1 MIELRVMPVG
11 EYQTNCYLLVE
22 TELGEGILVDPGDE
36 AQKILDWIGNTNVTR
51 LLLTHGHS
59 DHVGALHA
67 VKQSLGIKVG
77 IHPADDEAFSIQAD
91 YELSPGDIF
100 KFGDAHIEV
109 VHVPGHTPGSIAL
122 KLIEADGFHYALSG
136 DAIFPGGPG
145 HTQTPEALATALES
159 LAHTVFTWSD
169 SVRLHPGHGESTTV
183 GAERA
188 AFEAFRD
195 KPLPP
200 DLCGDVT
207 WVD

>member
-11 EYQTNCYLLVE
+11 EYQTNCYLLVDN
-22 TELGEGILVDPGDE
+22 ELGEGILVDPGDE

-67 VKQSLGIKVG
+67 VKQSLGVRTG
-77 IHPADDEAFSIQAD
+77 IHPADAEAFSIQAD

-100 KFGDAHIEV
+100 KLGDAHIEV
-109 VHVPGHTPGSIAL
+109 VHVPGHTPGSVAL
-122 KLIEADGFHYALSG
+122 KLIEADGLHQALSG

-159 LAHTVFTWSD
+159 LH
-169 SVRLHPGHGESTTV
+169 
-183 GAERA
+183 
-188 AFEAFRD
+188 
-195 KPLPP
+195 
-200 DLCGDVT
+200 
-207 WVD
+207 

>member
-22 TELGEGILVDPGDE
+22 TELCEGILVDPGDE
-36 AQKILDWIGNTNVTR
+36 AQKILDWIGATSISR

-59 DHVGALHA
+59 DHIGAVLK
-67 VKQSLGIKVG
+67 VRQSLGVKVG
-77 IHPADDEAFSIQAD
+77 IHPADAETFSIQAD
-91 YELSPGDIF
+91 LEFSEGDIF
-100 KFGDAHIEV
+100 KLGEAHIEV
-109 VHVPGHTPGSIAL
+109 VHVPGHTPGSVAL
-122 KLIEADGFHYALSG
+122 KLIEADGFQHALSG

-145 HTQTPEALATALES
+145 HTKTPEALAKALES
-159 LAHTVFTWSD
+159 LTRTVFTWSD

-207 WVD
+207 WG

>member
-22 TELGEGILVDPGDE
+22 TELGEGILVDPRDE
-36 AQKILDWIGNTNVTR
+36 AQKILEWIGNTNITR

-59 DHVGALHA
+59 DHIGALHA
-67 VKQSLGIKVG
+67 VKQSLAVKAG
-77 IHPADDEAFSIQAD
+77 IHPADAEAFSIQAD

-100 KFGDAHIEV
+100 KLGDEHIEV
-109 VHVPGHTPGSIAL
+109 VHVPGHTPGSVAL
-122 KLIEADGFHYALSG
+122 KIIEVDGFHNALSG

-159 LAHTVFTWSD
+159 LADTVFTWSD
-169 SVRLHPGHGESTTV
+169 SVRLHPGHGKSTTV

-188 AFEAFRD
+188 AFETFRN
-195 KPLPP
+195 KLLPP

-207 WVD
+207 WS

>member
-11 EYQTNCYLLVE
+11 EYQTNCYLLVDN
-22 TELGEGILVDPGDE
+22 ELGEGVLVDPGDE
-36 AQKILDWIGNTNVTR
+36 AQKILNWIGNTNVTR

-67 VKQSLGIKVG
+67 VKQSLGVKAG
-77 IHPADDEAFSIQAD
+77 IHPADAEAFSIQTD

-100 KFGDAHIEV
+100 KLGDAHIDV
-109 VHVPGHTPGSIAL
+109 VYVPGHTPGSVAL
-122 KLIEADGFHYALSG
+122 KLIEADGFHHALSG

-159 LAHTVFTWSD
+159 LARTIFTWSD

-188 AFEAFRD
+188 AFETFRD

-200 DLCGDVT
+200 DLCGDVI
-207 WVD
+207 WD

>member
-11 EYQTNCYLLVE
+11 EYQTNCYLLVDN
-22 TELGEGILVDPGDE
+22 ELGEGILVDPGDE

-59 DHVGALHA
+59 DHVGALYA
-67 VKQSLGIKVG
+67 VKQSLGVEVG
-77 IHPADDEAFSIQAD
+77 IHPADAEAFSIQAD

-100 KFGDAHIEV
+100 KLGDAHIEV
-109 VHVPGHTPGSIAL
+109 VHVPGHTPGSVAL
-122 KLIEADGFHYALSG
+122 KLIEADGFNRALSG

-145 HTQTPEALATALES
+145 HTQTPESLETALES
-159 LAHTVFTWSD
+159 LGHTVFTWPD

-183 GAERA
+183 GTERA
-188 AFEAFRD
+188 AFETFRN
-195 KPLPP
+195 KPLPA

-207 WVD
+207 WG

>member
-1 MIELRVMPVG
+1 MIELRVMSVG

-22 TELGEGILVDPGDE
+22 TTLGEGILVDPGDE
-36 AQKILDWIGNTNVTR
+36 AQKILNWIGNTNVTR

-67 VKQSLGIKVG
+67 VKQSLGVEAG
-77 IHPADDEAFSIQAD
+77 IHPADAEAFPIEAD
-91 YELSPGDIF
+91 YELSPGGIY
-100 KFGDAHIEV
+100 KLGDAHIEV
-109 VHVPGHTPGSIAL
+109 VHVPGHTPGSVAL
-122 KLIEADGFHYALSG
+122 KLIEADGFHRALSG

-159 LAHTVFTWSD
+159 LAHTVFSWPD

-188 AFEAFRD
+188 AFETFRE

-200 DLCGDVT
+200 DLFGDVT
-207 WVD
+207 WG

>member
-1 MIELRVMPVG
+1 MPVG

-22 TELGEGILVDPGDE
+22 TELGEGMLVDPGDE
-36 AQKILDWIGNTNVTR
+36 AQKILDWIGSTNVTR

-67 VKQSLGIKVG
+67 AKQSLGVKAG
-77 IHPADDEAFSIQAD
+77 IHPADAEAFSIQAD
-91 YELSPGDIF
+91 YELTTGDIF
-100 KFGDAHIEV
+100 KLGDAQIEV
-109 VHVPGHTPGSIAL
+109 VHVPGHTPGSVAL
-122 KLIEADGFHYALSG
+122 KLIEADGFHRAISG

-159 LAHTVFTWSD
+159 LTHTIFTWSD
-169 SVRLHPGHGESTTV
+169 SVRFHPGHGESTTV

-188 AFEAFRD
+188 AFETFRD

-200 DLCGDVT
+200 DLCGNVT
-207 WVD
+207 WG

>member
-11 EYQTNCYLLVE
+11 EYQTNCYLLVDND
-22 TELGEGILVDPGDE
+22 LGEGILVDPGDE

-59 DHVGALHA
+59 DHVGALYA
-67 VKQSLGIKVG
+67 VKQSLGVETG
-77 IHPADDEAFSIQAD
+77 IHPADAEAFSIQAD

-100 KFGDAHIEV
+100 KLGDAHIEV
-109 VHVPGHTPGSIAL
+109 VHVPGHTPGSVAL
-122 KLIEADGFHYALSG
+122 KLIEADGFHHALSG

-145 HTQTPEALATALES
+145 HTQTPDALAMALES
-159 LAHTVFTWSD
+159 LAHTVFTWPD
-169 SVRLHPGHGESTTV
+169 SVRLQAGHGESTTV
-183 GAERA
+183 GVERA
-188 AFEAFRD
+188 AFETFRN

-207 WVD
+207 WG

>member
-1 MIELRVMPVG
+1 MIELRVLPVG

-22 TELGEGILVDPGDE
+22 AELCEGILVDPGDE
-36 AQKILDWIGNTNVTR
+36 AQEILDWIGNTRITR

-59 DHVGALHA
+59 DHVGALQTVRKA
-67 VKQSLGIKVG
+67 LGVKVG
-77 IHPADDEAFSIQAD
+77 IHPADAAAFSIKKD
-91 YELSPGDIF
+91 FDLSPGVIF
-100 KFGDAHIEV
+100 RLGGAAIEV
-109 VHVPGHTPGSIAL
+109 VHVPGHTPGSVAL
-122 KLIEADGFHYALSG
+122 KLIEADGFHHSLSG

-145 HTQTPEALATALES
+145 HTKTSVDLTIALDS
-159 LAHTVFTWSD
+159 LARTVFTWSD

-188 AFEAFRD
+188 AFETFRD

-207 WVD
+207 WC

>member
-1 MIELRVMPVG
+1 MIDPRVLPVG

-22 TELGEGILVDPGDE
+22 TELCEGILVDPGDE
-36 AQKILDWIGNTNVTR
+36 AQEILDWIGNTRITR

-59 DHVGALHA
+59 DHVGALQTVRKA
-67 VKQSLGIKVG
+67 LGVKVG
-77 IHPADDEAFSIQAD
+77 IHPADAAAFSIKKD
-91 YELSPGDIF
+91 FDLSPGVIF
-100 KFGDAHIEV
+100 RLGGATIEV
-109 VHVPGHTPGSIAL
+109 VHVPGHTPGSVAF
-122 KLIEADGFHYALSG
+122 KLIEADGFHHSLSG

-145 HTQTPEALATALES
+145 HTKTSVDLTIALDS
-159 LAHTVFTWSD
+159 LARTIFTWSD

-207 WVD
+207 WC

>member
-36 AQKILDWIGNTNVTR
+36 AQKILEWIGNTNITR

-59 DHVGALHA
+59 DHVGALPA
-67 VKQSLGIKVG
+67 VKKSLGVKAG
-77 IHPADDEAFSIQAD
+77 IHPADAEAFSIQAD
-91 YELSPGDIF
+91 YELTSGDIF
-100 KFGDAHIEV
+100 KLGDAHIEV
-109 VHVPGHTPGSIAL
+109 VHVPGHTQGSVAL
-122 KLIEADGFHYALSG
+122 KIIETDGFNHALAG
-136 DAIFPGGPG
+136 DAVFPGGPG

-159 LAHTVFTWSD
+159 LAYTVFTWSD

-188 AFEAFRD
+188 AFETFQE

-200 DLCGDVT
+200 DLCGDMS
-207 WVD
+207 WA

>member
-1 MIELRVMPVG
+1 MIELRVMSVG

-22 TELGEGILVDPGDE
+22 TTLGEGILVDPGDE
-36 AQKILDWIGNTNVTR
+36 AQKILNWIGNTNVTR

-67 VKQSLGIKVG
+67 VKQSLGVKAG
-77 IHPADDEAFSIQAD
+77 IHPADAEAFSIQTD

-100 KFGDAHIEV
+100 KLGDAHIDV
-109 VHVPGHTPGSIAL
+109 VYVPGHTPGSVAL
-122 KLIEADGFHYALSG
+122 KLIEADGFHHALSG

-159 LAHTVFTWSD
+159 LARTIFTWSD

-188 AFEAFRD
+188 AFETFRD

-207 WVD
+207 WD

>member
-22 TELGEGILVDPGDE
+22 TELSEGVLVDPGDK
-36 AQKILDWIGNTNVTR
+36 AQEILEWIGNTSITR
-51 LLLTHGHS
+51 LLLTHGHL
-59 DHVGALHA
+59 DHVGALQM
-67 VKQSLGIKVG
+67 VRQSLGVKVG
-77 IHPADDEAFSIQAD
+77 IHPADADAYSIQVD
-91 YELSPGDIF
+91 FELSPGDIF
-100 KFGDAHIEV
+100 RLGDTHIEV

-122 KLIEADGFHYALSG
+122 KLIEADGFHHALSG

-145 HTQTPEALATALES
+145 HTKTPEALATALES
-159 LAHTVFTWSD
+159 LACTVFTWSD

-188 AFEAFRD
+188 AFETFRD
-195 KPLPP
+195 KPLPH

-207 WVD
+207 WG

>member
-11 EYQTNCYLLVE
+11 EYQTNCYLIVE

-36 AQKILDWIGNTNVTR
+36 AQEILDWIGNTSVTR

-59 DHVGALHA
+59 DHVGALHT
-67 VKQSLGIKVG
+67 VKESLGVKVG
-77 IHPADDEAFSIQAD
+77 IHPADAEVFSIQAD

-100 KFGDAHIEV
+100 KLGDAHIEV
-109 VHVPGHTPGSIAL
+109 VYVPGHTPGSVAL
-122 KLIEADGFHYALSG
+122 KLVETDGFHHALSG

-145 HTQTPEALATALES
+145 HTQTPEALATAIES
-159 LAHTVFTWSD
+159 LANTVFTWSE
-169 SVRLHPGHGESTTV
+169 SVRLHPGHGVSTTV
-183 GAERA
+183 GTERA
-188 AFEAFRD
+188 AFETFRG

-207 WVD
+207 WG

>member
-11 EYQTNCYLLVE
+11 EYQANCYLLVE

-67 VKQSLGIKVG
+67 VKQALGVKAG
-77 IHPADDEAFSIQAD
+77 IHPADVETFSIRAD

-100 KFGDAHIEV
+100 TLGDAHIEV
-109 VHVPGHTPGSIAL
+109 VHVPGHTPGSVAL
-122 KLIEADGFHYALSG
+122 KLIEADGFHHALSG

-159 LAHTVFTWSD
+159 LTHTVFTWSD

-188 AFEAFRD
+188 AFETFRD
-195 KPLPP
+195 KPHPP

-207 WVD
+207 WG

>member
-11 EYQTNCYLLVE
+11 EYQANCYLLVE

-67 VKQSLGIKVG
+67 VKQALGVKAG
-77 IHPADDEAFSIQAD
+77 IHPADVETFSIRAD
-91 YELSPGDIF
+91 YELSSGDIF
-100 KFGDAHIEV
+100 TLGDAHIEV
-109 VHVPGHTPGSIAL
+109 VHVPGHTPGSVAL
-122 KLIEADGFHYALSG
+122 KLIEADGFHHALSG

-159 LAHTVFTWSD
+159 LTHTVFTWSD

-188 AFEAFRD
+188 AFETFRD
-195 KPLPP
+195 KPPPP

-207 WVD
+207 WG